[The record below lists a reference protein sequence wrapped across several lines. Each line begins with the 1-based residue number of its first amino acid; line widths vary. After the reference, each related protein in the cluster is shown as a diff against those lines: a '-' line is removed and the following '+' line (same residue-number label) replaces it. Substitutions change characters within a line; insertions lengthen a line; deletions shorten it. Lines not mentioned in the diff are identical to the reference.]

1 MTERARVPEREFQA
15 TIVELLD
22 ATGYATSH
30 CYPLRT
36 KHGWRT
42 GNTAVGWPDLVCLRG
57 DAIIAIEVKSDQG
70 RPKPEQ
76 IEWLDRF
83 AALDSGHG
91 WLIAPHVDFQRLAR
105 WLQHPRLAP
114 VTFGY

>member
-1 MTERARVPEREFQA
+1 MTERARVPEREFQQ

-22 ATGYATSH
+22 ATGYASCH
-30 CYPLRT
+30 SYPLRT
-36 KHGWRT
+36 RHGWRT
-42 GNTAVGWPDLVCLRG
+42 GTTAVGWPDLVALRG
-57 DAIIAIEVKSDQG
+57 PAIIAIEVKSDTG

-91 WLIAPHVDFQRLAR
+91 WLIAPDVDFQRLAR

-114 VTFGY
+114 ITFGY